1 MICGTRCVSIC
12 EGDWQMKF
20 SGMIRRLFA
29 LALVVALLA
38 GISTVGV
45 AFAEK
50 SNYYCTANRVNVRS
64 GPSSSNASIGKLMK
78 GDVVSYIGKSNGW
91 YKVSF
96 YDKKSHTSV
105 NGYVYRKYLS
115 AVAPSK
121 SSGSSISTTTTY
133 KTTVNLRVRSEPSIT
148 SGYVRTKLKSGT
160 KVSVVK
166 QKKSWVYVTYKGG
179 SGWVSAKY
187 LKKVYKK

>member
-1 MICGTRCVSIC
+1 MAN
-12 EGDWQMKF
+12 MKLATTLK
-20 SGMIRRLFA
+20 RALVLA
-29 LALVVALLA
+29 LALALMA
-38 GISTVGV
+38 GIFTVSMAATKGG
-45 AFAEK
+45 
-50 SNYYCTANRVNVRS
+50 NYYCIANRVNLRS
-64 GPSSSNASIGKLMK
+64 GPSSAYSIEAKLMK
-78 GDVVSYIGKSNGW
+78 GDVVTYIGKSNGW

-187 LKKVYKK
+187 LKKVYK